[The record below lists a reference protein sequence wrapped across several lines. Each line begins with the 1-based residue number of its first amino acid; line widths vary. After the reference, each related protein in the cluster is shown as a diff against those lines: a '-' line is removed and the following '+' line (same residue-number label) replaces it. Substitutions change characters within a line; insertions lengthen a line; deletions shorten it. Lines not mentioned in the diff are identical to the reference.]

1 MTGTLTPVAQEFTP
15 MTVVRLPPV
24 DATPT
29 DPRPKVLHASR
40 RNAPKKAPC
49 PHCGQLGRRKN
60 FHQRTVRSIAYQAIL
75 LLEVTTA
82 EYRATCDCCTTF
94 RTQIEGVEPKAHYD
108 NKVRQAVLDRLLDD
122 RMTVQQIQHALH
134 RDFFLD
140 LSTGF
145 LYDCLDWQI
154 RQVDGAVYRQWTLAH
169 FSGTLCIDEIHLGE
183 HTLLLATDPL
193 HDFPV
198 AFALV
203 SHNDQA
209 HMGRFLRQ
217 LQAHGFRPQVV
228 VTDGSSL
235 YPALLAEIWPQ
246 AEHQLC
252 VFHVL
257 KDINEQVLD
266 AVRRIRREMRRRG
279 QRGRKRKPGRPK
291 KGSRRQQRQRTLR
304 DKADFVY
311 KHRYL
316 IVKRPEKLTAQQQ
329 KDLVQMLA
337 DAPSLRPLQAFVA
350 EVYRLFERSQTE
362 ATAWRRH
369 AALVGNGA
377 YALVAELATALQLL
391 AAEKFTKMIAF
402 LRSRVGQRVRT
413 NNHVERMNRVLRLYE
428 KTRYKWRSAR
438 TKVRFVWLLV
448 DRRWGAMART
458 WAKQPGGGAGKATRE
473 ESQPNLSTTDA
484 AQGEQQRAA

>member
-1 MTGTLTPVAQEFTP
+1 
-15 MTVVRLPPV
+15 MTVVRLPLAT
-24 DATPT
+24 DTPT
-29 DPRPKVLHASR
+29 DPRPKVLHAYR

-49 PHCGQLGRRKN
+49 PHCGRRGRRKD
-60 FHQRTVRSIAYQAIL
+60 FHCRTVRSIAYKAVL
-75 LLEVTTA
+75 LLHVTTA
-82 EYRATCDCCTTF
+82 EYRATCTCCTTF

-108 NKVRQAVLDRLLDD
+108 NKVREAVLDRVLDD
-122 RMTVQQIQHALH
+122 RMTVQQIQHALQ
-134 RDFFLD
+134 RDFCLD

-145 LYDCLDWQI
+145 LYDCLAWRI
-154 RQVDGAVYRQWTLAH
+154 RQVNGAAYRQWTLRH

-203 SHNDQA
+203 RHNDQE

-217 LQAHGFRPQVV
+217 LQAHGFMPQVV

-235 YPALLAEIWPQ
+235 YPALLAELWPQ
-246 AEHQLC
+246 AAHQLC

-279 QRGRKRKPGRPK
+279 RRGRKRKPGRPK
-291 KGSRRQQRQRTLR
+291 KGTARHRRQRKLQ

-316 IVKRPEKLTAQQQ
+316 IVKRPEKMTAPQR
-329 KDLVQMLA
+329 KALA
-337 DAPSLRPLQAFVA
+337 QLLEDAPSLRVVRAFVT
-350 EVYRLFERSQTE
+350 EVYRLFERGQTE

-369 AALVGNGA
+369 AALVGNTA
-377 YALVAELATALQLL
+377 YALVPELATTLKLL
-391 AAEKFTKMIAF
+391 EPEKFTKMIAF

-428 KTRYKWRSAR
+428 KTRYKWRCAR

-448 DRRWGAMART
+448 DRRWGVKARA
-458 WAKQPGGGAGKATRE
+458 WAKHHGGGAGKAVRGKPPSNPAANEPYE
-473 ESQPNLSTTDA
+473 E
-484 AQGEQQRAA
+484 EQRRVA

>member
-1 MTGTLTPVAQEFTP
+1 MTGTLTPVVQEFTP
-15 MTVVRLPPV
+15 MAVVRLPHTT
-24 DATPT
+24 AT
-29 DPRPKVLHASR
+29 DPGPKVLHAYR

-49 PHCGQLGRRKN
+49 PHCGQRGRRKD
-60 FHQRTVRSIAYQAIL
+60 FHCRTIRSIAYKAVL
-75 LLEVTTA
+75 LLHVTTA
-82 EYRATCDCCTTF
+82 EYRATCDCCITF

-108 NKVRQAVLDRLLDD
+108 NKVREAVLDRVLED
-122 RMTVQQIQHALH
+122 RMTVQQIQHALQ
-134 RDFFLD
+134 RDFCLD
-140 LSTGF
+140 LSSGF
-145 LYDCLDWQI
+145 LYDCLDWKI
-154 RQVDGAVYRQWTLAH
+154 RQVNGAAYRHWTLTQ
-169 FSGTLCIDEIHLGE
+169 FSGTLCLDEIHLGE

-203 SHNDQA
+203 RHNDQE

-217 LQAHGFRPQVV
+217 LQAHGFQPQVV

-235 YPALLAEIWPQ
+235 YPALLAAIWPQ
-246 AEHQLC
+246 AAQQLC

-279 QRGRKRKPGRPK
+279 RCGRKRKPGRPK
-291 KGSRRQQRQRTLR
+291 KGTARQRRQRKLQ

-316 IVKRPEKLTAQQQ
+316 IVKRVEKMTAQQT
-329 KDLVQMLA
+329 KDLAQLLE
-337 DAPSLRPLQAFVA
+337 DAPSLRVVRGFVT
-350 EVYRLFERSQTE
+350 EVYRLFERGQTE
-362 ATAWRRH
+362 ATAWRRQ
-369 AALVGNGA
+369 AALVGNAA
-377 YALVAELATALQLL
+377 YVLVPELAAAVKML

-448 DRRWGAMART
+448 DRRWGVQARAWT
-458 WAKQPGGGAGKATRE
+458 QQHGGGAGKASRGKPSSNPAANEPYE
-473 ESQPNLSTTDA
+473 E
-484 AQGEQQRAA
+484 EQRRVA

>member
-1 MTGTLTPVAQEFTP
+1 
-15 MTVVRLPPV
+15 MTVIRLPHSNDSSP
-24 DATPT
+24 ATK
-29 DPRPKVLHASR
+29 PKVLHVYR

-49 PHCGQLGRRKN
+49 PHCGQLGRRKDC
-60 FHQRTVRSIAYQAIL
+60 HERTIRSIAYQAIL
-75 LLEVTTA
+75 LLHVTTA
-82 EYRATCDCCTTF
+82 EYRARCACCSTF
-94 RTQIEGVEPKAHYD
+94 RTQVEGIEPKAHYD

-122 RMTVQQIQHALH
+122 RMTLQQIQHALQ
-134 RDFFLD
+134 RDFYLD

-145 LYDCLDWQI
+145 LYDCLDWKT
-154 RQVDGAVYRQWTLAH
+154 RQLDGAVYRQWTLAN
-169 FSGTLCIDEIHLGE
+169 FSGTLCLDEIHLGA

-203 SHNDQA
+203 SRNDQE

-217 LQAHGFRPQVV
+217 LQGHGLLPQVV

-235 YPALLAEIWPQ
+235 YPAVLAEVWPQ
-246 AEHQLC
+246 ATHQLC

-266 AVRRIRREMRRRG
+266 AVRRLRQEMRRRG
-279 QRGRKRKPGRPK
+279 QRGRKRARGRPR
-291 KGSRRQQRQRTLR
+291 KGSRRCRRQRTLR

-316 IVKRPEKLTAQQQ
+316 IVKRPEKLTPQQQ
-329 KDLVQMLA
+329 QDLAQLLQ
-337 DAPSLRPLQAFVA
+337 DAPSLRVLREFVV
-350 EVYRLFERSQTE
+350 EVSGLFERSQTE
-362 ATAWRRH
+362 ATAWRRQE
-369 AALVGNGA
+369 ALLGNAA
-377 YALVAELATALQLL
+377 YAQIPELAVALKML
-391 AAEKFTKMIAF
+391 AAEKFAKMIAF

-438 TKVRFVWLLV
+438 TKVRFVLLLV
-448 DRRWGAMART
+448 DRRWGSQART
-458 WAKQPGGGAGKATRE
+458 WTKHHGGGAGKTTRQE
-473 ESQPNLSTTDA
+473 VQPNQVSDGSS
-484 AQGEQQRAA
+484 QGAHPRAA

>member
-1 MTGTLTPVAQEFTP
+1 MTGSLTPVVPEFTP
-15 MTVVRLPPV
+15 MTVVRPCHT
-24 DATPT
+24 DNHFT
-29 DPRPKVLHASR
+29 DPRPKVLHTYR
-40 RNAPKKAPC
+40 RNAPKQAPC
-49 PHCGQLGRRKN
+49 PRCGQLGRRKDC
-60 FHQRTVRSIAYQAIL
+60 HERTVRSIAYQAIL
-75 LLEVTTA
+75 LLHVTTA
-82 EYRATCDCCTTF
+82 EYRATCACCTTF

-134 RDFFLD
+134 RDFHLD

-145 LYDCLDWQI
+145 LYDCLDWKI
-154 RQVDGAVYRQWTLAH
+154 RQVDGAAYRHWTLAH
-169 FSGTLCIDEIHLGE
+169 FSGTLCLDEIHLGE

-203 SHNDQA
+203 SHNDQD

-217 LQAHGFRPQVV
+217 LQRHGFWPHVV
-228 VTDGSSL
+228 VTDGSFL
-235 YPALLAEIWPQ
+235 YPTLLAEIWPQ
-246 AEHQLC
+246 AAHQLC

-257 KDINEQVLD
+257 KDINEAVLD

-279 QRGRKRKPGRPK
+279 QRGRQRKVGRPK
-291 KGSRRQQRQRTLR
+291 KGARRRQRTLR

-311 KHRYL
+311 KHRHL
-316 IVKRPEKLTAQQQ
+316 IVKRPEKLTAQQS
-329 KDLVQMLA
+329 KELVQLLE
-337 DAPSLRPLQAFVA
+337 DAPALRPLREFVI
-350 EVYRLFERSQTE
+350 EVYQLFERGQTE

-369 AALVGNGA
+369 AALLGNA
-377 YALVAELATALQLL
+377 VYAVVPELATAMKQL
-391 AAEKFTKMIAF
+391 EPGKFTKMIAF

-448 DRRWGAMART
+448 ERRWGRLARA
-458 WAKQPGGGAGKATRE
+458 WAKQPGGGAGKTPRE
-473 ESQPNLSTTDA
+473 QTPPNRSTTDA
-484 AQGEQQRAA
+484 APEEQQWAA